1 MDYNGHKN
9 RQWGT
14 EYQYLLIRFLGVS
27 ILQLFIIHRIYN
39 YLICRRRH
47 GNSVNT
53 GSRLPKGT

>member
-1 MDYNGHKN
+1 MSLLSD